1 MSGDLPAA
9 PQRASHGAPR
19 GRGRARNR
27 AERRAMMLDA
37 AEEVIVEQGLAQTRT
52 ADVAQ
57 AAGVSN
63 GTLLYQFGTLDA
75 LLAEALARAEQRFCD
90 RAVAA
95 AGAATG
101 EDPRRR
107 LERLVEW
114 LFATDPET
122 RRLWRLWLET
132 WSVARWNPL
141 IATARQTQDARWRGI
156 LADIVADL
164 GLSEERATAF
174 TAGFAALVDGLAVQV
189 ALDDSAVTPET
200 ARELALAYAVADL
213 GN

>member
-1 MSGDLPAA
+1 MSGDLPAV
-9 PQRASHGAPR
+9 PREGSR
-19 GRGRARNR
+19 GRGPARNR
-27 AERRAMMLDA
+27 TERRAMMLDA
-37 AEEVIVEQGLAQTRT
+37 AEVVIVEQGLAQTRT
-52 ADVAQ
+52 ADVAR

-75 LLAEALARAEQRFCD
+75 LLAEALARAEQRFCE
-90 RAVAA
+90 RALAA
-95 AGAATG
+95 AAEAGA
-101 EDPRRR
+101 DPRRR
-107 LERLVEW
+107 LEHLVEW
-114 LFATDPET
+114 LFATDAET

-132 WSVARWNPL
+132 WSAARWNPG

-164 GLSEERATAF
+164 GLNEERATAF

-189 ALDDSAVTPET
+189 VLEDSAVTPET
-200 ARELALAYAVADL
+200 ARELALVYARADL